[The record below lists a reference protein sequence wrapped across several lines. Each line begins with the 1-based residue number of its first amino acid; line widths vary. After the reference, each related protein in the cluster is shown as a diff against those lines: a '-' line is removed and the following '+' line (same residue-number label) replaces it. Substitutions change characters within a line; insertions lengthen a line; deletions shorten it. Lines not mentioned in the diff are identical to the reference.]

1 MDLPDEITFFLRTR
15 NASGRYPFPPGVDES
30 RELHTARIASSDQIR
45 PVPMRLHATEP
56 RATVT
61 LEPSAIIGLE
71 HAASLYPLPTLYVS
85 VPSGWSTQR
94 GAMLNPTLEPA
105 EQVFHL
111 LEGGRARA
119 EAARVIVPLRV
130 KQLV

>member
-1 MDLPDEITFFLRTR
+1 M
-15 NASGRYPFPPGVDES
+15 PF
-30 RELHTARIASSDQIR
+30 
-45 PVPMRLHATEP
+45 HATEP
-56 RATVT
+56 RLTVT

-85 VPSGWSTQR
+85 VPSGWSAQR
-94 GAMLNPTLEPA
+94 GAMLNPTLEPT

-111 LEGGRARA
+111 LEGGRART

-130 KQLV
+130 KPARGYNPAAMRATPLGWS